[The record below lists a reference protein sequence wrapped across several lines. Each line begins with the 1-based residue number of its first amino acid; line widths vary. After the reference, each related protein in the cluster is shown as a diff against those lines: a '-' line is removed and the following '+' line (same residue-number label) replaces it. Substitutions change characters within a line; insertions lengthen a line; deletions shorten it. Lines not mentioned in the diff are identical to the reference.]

1 MDTAYIKFHCT
12 YTNGRIVSIETC
24 EKCRMSLTCDIYATM
39 LDEEGDCYDIPES
52 KNKCRF
58 NILK

>member
-1 MDTAYIKFHCT
+1 MNVVNIKFHCT

-39 LDEEGDCYDIPES
+39 LDEEVDNYDIPEL
-52 KNKCRF
+52 KNKCT
-58 NILK
+58 